1 MKIFI
6 SISILVY
13 LLISFTADA
22 QVESKTLKTLN
33 DSVFEVGDKLKS
45 PQIAFQLSAGS
56 YILPKYQDSVRVIA
70 DFLNKNPKINIE
82 IGVHSDIR
90 GAEESNERFTKIE
103 ANRVKEMLIDKF
115 SIPEE
120 RVVAKGYGESEPI
133 ITQEEISKAETGD
146 EKERLYGINRRV
158 EIKIIKN

>member
-1 MKIFI
+1 M
-6 SISILVY
+6 
-13 LLISFTADA
+13 
-22 QVESKTLKTLN
+22 
-33 DSVFEVGDKLKS
+33 
-45 PQIAFQLSAGS
+45 
-56 YILPKYQDSVRVIA
+56 
-70 DFLNKNPKINIE
+70 
-82 IGVHSDIR
+82 HSDIR